1 MSKVTVWKRVLKCIS
16 VKNWEW
22 EYAIAELECEE
33 SLILK
38 FSSGKCR
45 VPSVTV
51 VGIKPLP
58 SNYATFVASDG
69 RALYAAD
76 AAALDAARWP
86 AVLDADR
93 VSNYA
98 PIVLWDYSKSW
109 RYNYGNCNYTK
120 LSDGD
125 VVSWYDHTRWVV
137 GETVTSTTWDPSPD
151 NQCSSGIH
159 VFLTREEA
167 ENYNF

>member
-1 MSKVTVWKRVLKCIS
+1 MSKVTVWKKVLKCIS

-58 SNYATFVASDG
+58 SNYAHRS
-69 RALYAAD
+69 ALHAAQEAAAAD
-76 AAALDAARWP
+76 P
-86 AVLDADR
+86 DR
-93 VSNYA
+93 VSNDA

>member
-1 MSKVTVWKRVLKCIS
+1 MSKITVWKKVLKCIS
-16 VKNWEW
+16 VEDWDW

-33 SLILK
+33 SLIL
-38 FSSGKCR
+38 FFPFGKCR

-51 VGIKPLP
+51 VGIKSFNFPTINGPDADVL
-58 SNYATFVASDG
+58 AAQAASDMVPPRSSPTSRISDG
-69 RALYAAD
+69 
-76 AAALDAARWP
+76 
-86 AVLDADR
+86 
-93 VSNYA
+93 
-98 PIVLWDYSKSW
+98 WDDNESW
-109 RYNYGNCNYTK
+109 KYNYGKLNYTK
-120 LSDGD
+120 LVDGD

-137 GETVTSTTWDPSPD
+137 GETVLSDYWDPNPY

>member
-1 MSKVTVWKRVLKCIS
+1 MSKITVWKKVLKCIS
-16 VKNWEW
+16 VKDWEW

-38 FSSGKCR
+38 FSKGKCR

-51 VGIKPLP
+51 VGIE
-58 SNYATFVASDG
+58 SFNFA
-69 RALYAAD
+69 YAA
-76 AAALDAARWP
+76 AARATAALDAFEAP
-86 AVLDADR
+86 AASYSD
-93 VSNYA
+93 ST
-98 PIVLWDYSKSW
+98 WDNSKSLK
-109 RYNYGNCNYTK
+109 YNYGKLNYTK

-137 GETVTSTTWDPSPD
+137 GSTVTAISWDPDPYE
-151 NQCSSGIH
+151 QCSSGIH

-167 ENYNF
+167 ENYDF